1 MTVKVIRKKGI
12 RVVVIKRGK
21 MQIAPT
27 YKELGECIRELIQ
40 LYDENEVL
48 RETGLAEMLDEKAR
62 ILANTLLGLYAECKA
77 RGRDQYGEP
86 VCLANI
92 DAPGQCRPELC
103 QILPFK

>member
-1 MTVKVIRKKGI
+1 MVVRVVRKKGN

-21 MQIAPT
+21 TQIAPT

-48 RETGLAEMLDEKAR
+48 RETGLAELLDEKAR
-62 ILANTLLGLYAECKA
+62 ILAGNLLGLFVECKT
-77 RGRDQYGEP
+77 RGMDQYGEP
-86 VCLANI
+86 VCLANV

-103 QILPFK
+103 PILPFK